1 MYTQLVYAVSLISFA
16 TAANTKHCVQPK
28 SKVNPASFPMLTA
41 IPSDLL
47 SRASASAS
55 LATATSSKVPVNTD
69 PYGPNG
75 LDCDP
80 DAPIGDARACLR
92 SGKLKLK
99 RHDDHDDNDSDSVCL
114 YDQNCWTYGGSVFCV
129 DPKTG
134 KKRC

>member
-1 MYTQLVYAVSLISFA
+1 
-16 TAANTKHCVQPK
+16 
-28 SKVNPASFPMLTA
+28 MLTA